1 MTETKDKDMFIQYDN
16 GDFISL
22 ASNID
27 APVEE
32 AEEKKTQIE
41 QPGALGLGCMTRLP
55 LPAGPMHV
63 PPPCIQ

>member
-27 APVEE
+27 APVD
-32 AEEKKTQIE
+32 
-41 QPGALGLGCMTRLP
+41 GLQHQGI
-55 LPAGPMHV
+55 HIV
-63 PPPCIQ
+63 